1 MHFTKLFNSILDSTI
16 WQESKE
22 AKLVWITMLAMS
34 DKNGEVHASIPGL
47 AVRSGVSLSEC
58 EEALICLSSPDKYS
72 RTKTEEGRRI
82 ADVDGGWVLLNHGKY
97 RALLSQ
103 EERREYLTLK
113 QREHRAKIRV
123 DQSTSVNKSEHCE
136 PQSTQAEAEAEA
148 EEQITI
154 KEKGD
159 FAKSPFFQNQ
169 EFARVAE
176 AFRKARTAKHGVVS
190 EEVVEAWYYDL
201 NRFAVDEAI
210 EILRFSTKVNAKTPI
225 TNGDHKAKPPPERNG
240 KPKTKA
246 DEVND
251 IIKRTFAN
259 GK

>member
-22 AKLVWITMLAMS
+22 AKLVWITMLAMC

-82 ADVDGGWVLLNHGKY
+82 ADIEGGWVLLNHGKY

-113 QREHRAKIRV
+113 QREHRAKLRV

-136 PQSTQAEAEAEA
+136 PPSTQAEAEAEA

-154 KEKGD
+154 KEKWD
-159 FAKSPFFQNQ
+159 SAKSPFLQNP
-169 EFARVAE
+169 EFAGVAA
-176 AFRKARTAKHGVVS
+176 AFRKARTAKHGAVS
-190 EEVVEAWYYDL
+190 EEVVEAWYYSL
-201 NRFAVDEAI
+201 GRYSIDEAI
-210 EILRFSTKVNAKTPI
+210 AILRFSTACEAKKPI

-240 KPKTKA
+240 KPKTKT